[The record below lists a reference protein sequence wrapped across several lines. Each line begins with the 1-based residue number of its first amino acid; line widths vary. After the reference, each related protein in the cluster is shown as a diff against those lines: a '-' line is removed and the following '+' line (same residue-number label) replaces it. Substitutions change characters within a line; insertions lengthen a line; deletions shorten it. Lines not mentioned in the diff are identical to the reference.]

1 MENVL
6 ARFRRG
12 RTKSLSGTAALNST
26 SAPSTQQSLPQPQ
39 PPPLERRIHPDLD
52 SLVANWTPAVNP
64 VSTDPDPD
72 PATANASSTPFPPS
86 SFPTGLRPPRR
97 HSVDGATPVLRPQHH
112 DTNLEG
118 LPEVS
123 VPSELPLPTRARRL
137 ITRLTGSTTPPSS
150 SNNAS
155 TSSAVAGWST
165 FGRRAR
171 HDRDSSRPHLTD
183 FGETGRGSPAFSQG
197 TFSRS
202 ASQSRS
208 PSRPSTTSH
217 PPDES
222 VTYSHSGHE
231 HPPASE
237 VPSPSSG
244 FTFGSR
250 RHGSASTSPI
260 PPLPSLDHPAFREH
274 SRGVHSASQSRT
286 PSQAQLPQLFKSEPR
301 PRSSSSLPSMST
313 SKRKRVADNGDR
325 AKARDVFA
333 SLRRRPGS
341 ARRRASTESSSDK
354 VLAPSLFLEPE
365 ASGGGGRGSQRNE
378 TASSNVQA
386 RDNGGLRDNTDNDA
400 KFDAREKRV
409 ALGGSSDTQVEGPVW
424 LDIPAIHST
433 ESSSSTMDQ
442 KKTSPL
448 IMPPTLS
455 IISATPEPSPAEL
468 QAASDR
474 NAPVLRPPTSSRSHS
489 DSSTRGKR
497 KADAVEGAGTNT
509 PPKSMKATAPPLN
522 PSHPSS
528 SSHAPSSF
536 HRQKRAK
543 VSESPSPRAMSRA
556 ASASAPN
563 TPSASSHRSASHQQ
577 SRSLSRAHS
586 SQASLPISA
595 LVTPNAPSVTRS
607 RMGAS
612 YYMQD
617 PRRPPRIQRTG
628 WRLTFGDGGSPV
640 HAWLFFVGF
649 VLFPLWWVGGLCVPI
664 PRTRRLGGDAE
675 EKGREQVILDDPQ
688 MESDARSWR
697 KRCRIMAVISLVT
710 YVPFIVLLAVFL
722 SRR

>member
-12 RTKSLSGTAALNST
+12 RTKSLSGTAALNPAS
-26 SAPSTQQSLPQPQ
+26 STQQSLPQPQ

-52 SLVANWTPAVNP
+52 SLVANWAPAVTP
-64 VSTDPDPD
+64 VSSHPD

-86 SFPTGLRPPRR
+86 SFPTGLPPSTRR
-97 HSVDGATPVLRPQHH
+97 HSVDGAIPVLRAQHH

-123 VPSELPLPTRARRL
+123 VPLELPLPTRARRL

-155 TSSAVAGWST
+155 TSSAAAGC
-165 FGRRAR
+165 
-171 HDRDSSRPHLTD
+171 SRPHLTD

-208 PSRPSTTSH
+208 PSRPSTN
-217 PPDES
+217 PDES
-222 VTYSHSGHE
+222 VTYSHSGHD
-231 HPPASE
+231 HPITPASE

-250 RHGSASTSPI
+250 RHGSASASPV

-274 SRGVHSASQSRT
+274 GRGVHSASQSRT
-286 PSQAQLPQLFKSEPR
+286 PSQAQLPQLFRSEPR

-313 SKRKRVADNGDR
+313 SKRKRTADNGDR

-354 VLAPSLFLEPE
+354 VLAPSLFPGPE
-365 ASGGGGRGSQRNE
+365 ASGGGGMKALQRND
-378 TASSNVQA
+378 TASSNLQA
-386 RDNGGLRDNTDNDA
+386 RDNGGLRDDTDNDV
-400 KFDAREKRV
+400 KFDARAKRV

-433 ESSSSTMDQ
+433 ESSSSTMDH

-455 IISATPEPSPAEL
+455 IISATPEPSPAEM

-474 NAPVLRPPTSSRSHS
+474 QAPVLRPPTSSRSHS
-489 DSSTRGKR
+489 DFSTRGKR

-509 PPKSMKATAPPLN
+509 PPKSMKTTAPPLN

-543 VSESPSPRAMSRA
+543 VAESPSPRAMSRA
-556 ASASAPN
+556 GSASAPN
-563 TPSASSHRSASHQQ
+563 TPSASSHRSASQQQ
-577 SRSLSRAHS
+577 SRSLSRAQS
-586 SQASLPISA
+586 QMSQASLPISA

-617 PRRPPRIQRTG
+617 PRRPPRIQPTRWG
-628 WRLTFGDGGSPV
+628 LTFGDGGSPV

-697 KRCRIMAVISLVT
+697 KRCRIMSGISLVT